1 MLRKPNTI
9 YVCPHDDLVQLVI
22 ESHWARAWCEED
34 GAKLYHHHDSVIA
47 IAPWKLSKGRDCLLT
62 NFSQENESQRAW
74 QKKGSYWVCD
84 DCLKHI
90 IDAQGSRSLYLLG
103 TSCVWI
109 KESIILLPTIING
122 MNFNI
127 YYWIFFINQY
137 NKIWKIDKSCVNLS
151 INEQNVII
159 FPFLFL

>member
-1 MLRKPNTI
+1 
-9 YVCPHDDLVQLVI
+9 
-22 ESHWARAWCEED
+22 
-34 GAKLYHHHDSVIA
+34 
-47 IAPWKLSKGRDCLLT
+47 
-62 NFSQENESQRAW
+62 
-74 QKKGSYWVCD
+74 
-84 DCLKHI
+84 LKHI